1 MEHMLLKM
9 ARQLNAMDEAS
20 LMALWD
26 KYVRRVQDFD
36 ASQEWEEA
44 AIMLTLIQAPKL
56 KNQLFNARWLEKHP
70 THPESVARGEQ
81 PFTPFPWQEQES
93 RDQKNPARTATV
105 LPFRP
110 RKKD

>member
-44 AIMLTLIQAPKL
+44 AIMLTLLQAPKL
-56 KNQLFNARWLEKHP
+56 KNQLFNARWLETHP
-70 THPESVARGEQ
+70 TRPESPVRGGQ
-81 PFTPFPWQEQES
+81 ILPPFTRQEQN
-93 RDQKNPARTATV
+93 RQDQDRPVRTATV